1 MENQMFS
8 FNKNALN
15 KLKECKINIE
25 NSIRSVKIGNIWRGS
40 KTNNGLI
47 ISKQIGL

>member
-1 MENQMFS
+1 MFS

-25 NSIRSVKIGNIWRGS
+25 NSIRSVKIETYGVDQ
-40 KTNNGLI
+40 KQNNGLI
-47 ISKQIGL
+47 ILKQIGL